1 MKKNKFVSLLTR
13 WEVFLIILLALMC
26 LVFNLQDAARVASG
40 AARRDVFN
48 VANVVRSMRPY
59 MLYSFMTLGMM
70 LILAMGDMDISV
82 GAAATL
88 SVVVL
93 GVTYNTLTTAGL
105 IGLPALI
112 LSLGACLLVGSLC
125 GALNGFLVT
134 RFKELFPMIITLATQ
149 LFFRGFSYL
158 LIGGQTLTFDDETFD
173 MLKELNSLTDMFG
186 IKVPVMLPIFLGV
199 ALVFYFWLHLT
210 GNGRK
215 IFAIGTN
222 AIATQYSGV
231 RVDFIKFWCFVVAG
245 LMSAVTG
252 VFFVGATS
260 SSIKADIMDGYHMY
274 AIAAAILGGFST
286 DGGKGSVIG
295 VILSLIIFAV
305 MKIGLGTLYG
315 FADSAVNLSV
325 GIILITACSCPIW
338 PINGGTHCASG
349 GGALRFP
356 KPPDDRRFSFASVLS
371 KGQKI
376 IRRAYP

>member
-1 MKKNKFVSLLTR
+1 MKKNKLVSLLTR
-13 WEVFLIILLALMC
+13 WEVFLLVLLALMC

-40 AARRDVFN
+40 EARRDVFN

-82 GAAATL
+82 GAAATF

-93 GVTYNTLTTAGL
+93 GVTYNALTTAGL
-105 IGLPALI
+105 LGLPALI
-112 LSLGACLLVGSLC
+112 LSLAACLLVGSLC

-173 MLKELNSLTDMFG
+173 LLKELNSLVDMFG
-186 IKVPVMLPIFLGV
+186 IKVPVMLPIFLAV

-231 RVDFIKFWCFVVAG
+231 RVDLIKFWCFVVAG

-305 MKIGLGTLYG
+305 MKIGLGTLFG

-325 GIILITACSCPIW
+325 GIILI
-338 PINGGTHCASG
+338 
-349 GGALRFP
+349 L
-356 KPPDDRRFSFASVLS
+356 SVLLPNMVN
-371 KGQKI
+371 KLRDDLRVRK
-376 IRRAYP
+376 RRAEVSKAV

>member
-1 MKKNKFVSLLTR
+1 MKKNKLVSLLTR

-93 GVTYNTLTTAGL
+93 GVTYNALTTAGL

-112 LSLGACLLVGSLC
+112 LSLAACLLVGSLC

-295 VILSLIIFAV
+295 AILSLIIFAV

-325 GIILITACSCPIW
+325 GIILILSVLLPNMANKW
-338 PINGGTHCASG
+338 RD
-349 GGALRFP
+349 ALRV
-356 KPPDDRRFSFASVLS
+356 RRRRSEVS
-371 KGQKI
+371 K
-376 IRRAYP
+376 AA

>member
-1 MKKNKFVSLLTR
+1 MKKNKLVSLLTR
-13 WEVFLIILLALMC
+13 WEVFLLVLLALMC

-40 AARRDVFN
+40 EARRDVFN

-82 GAAATL
+82 GAAATF

-93 GVTYNTLTTAGL
+93 GVTYNALTTAGL
-105 IGLPALI
+105 LGLPALI
-112 LSLGACLLVGSLC
+112 LSLAACLLVGSLC

-173 MLKELNSLTDMFG
+173 LLKELNSLVDMFG
-186 IKVPVMLPIFLGV
+186 IKVPVMLPIFLAV

-231 RVDFIKFWCFVVAG
+231 RVDLIKFWCFVIAG

-305 MKIGLGTLYG
+305 MKIGLGTLFG

-325 GIILITACSCPIW
+325 GIILI
-338 PINGGTHCASG
+338 
-349 GGALRFP
+349 L
-356 KPPDDRRFSFASVLS
+356 SVLLPNMVN
-371 KGQKI
+371 KLRDDLRVRK
-376 IRRAYP
+376 RRAEVSKAA

>member
-1 MKKNKFVSLLTR
+1 MKKNKLVSLLTR

-26 LVFNLQDAARVASG
+26 LVFNLQDATRVASG
-40 AARRDVFN
+40 EARRDVFN

-93 GVTYNTLTTAGL
+93 GVTYNALTTAGL

-112 LSLGACLLVGSLC
+112 LSLAACLLVGSLC

-173 MLKELNSLTDMFG
+173 LLKELNSLTDMFG
-186 IKVPVMLPIFLGV
+186 IKVPVMLPIFLVV

-295 VILSLIIFAV
+295 AILSLIIFAV
-305 MKIGLGTLYG
+305 MKIGLGTLFG

-325 GIILITACSCPIW
+325 GIILILSVLLPNMVNKW
-338 PINGGTHCASG
+338 RD
-349 GGALRFP
+349 ALRV
-356 KPPDDRRFSFASVLS
+356 RRRRSEVS
-371 KGQKI
+371 K
-376 IRRAYP
+376 AA

>member
-1 MKKNKFVSLLTR
+1 MKKNTLVSLLTR
-13 WEVFLIILLALMC
+13 WEVFLLVLLALMC

-40 AARRDVFN
+40 EARRDVFN

-82 GAAATL
+82 GAAATF

-93 GVTYNTLTTAGL
+93 GVTYNALTTAGL
-105 IGLPALI
+105 LGLPALI
-112 LSLGACLLVGSLC
+112 LSLAACLLVGSLC

-158 LIGGQTLTFDDETFD
+158 LIGGQTLTFNDDTFAL
-173 MLKELNSLTDMFG
+173 LKNLNSLIDMFG
-186 IKVPVMLPIFLGV
+186 IKVPVMLPIFLAV

-222 AIATQYSGV
+222 AVATNYSGV

-252 VFFVGATS
+252 IFFVGATS
-260 SSIKADIMDGYHMY
+260 SSVKADIMDGYHMY

-305 MKIGLGTLYG
+305 MKIGLGTLFG

-325 GIILITACSCPIW
+325 GIILI
-338 PINGGTHCASG
+338 
-349 GGALRFP
+349 L
-356 KPPDDRRFSFASVLS
+356 SVLLPNMVN
-371 KGQKI
+371 KLRDDLRVRK
-376 IRRAYP
+376 RRAEVSKAV

>member
-93 GVTYNTLTTAGL
+93 GVTYNALTTAGL

-286 DGGKGSVIG
+286 DGGRGSVIG

-325 GIILITACSCPIW
+325 GIILILSVLLPNMTNKW
-338 PINGGTHCASG
+338 RD
-349 GGALRFP
+349 ALRV
-356 KPPDDRRFSFASVLS
+356 RRRRSEVS
-371 KGQKI
+371 K
-376 IRRAYP
+376 AA

>member
-1 MKKNKFVSLLTR
+1 MKKNKLVSLLTR

-93 GVTYNTLTTAGL
+93 GVTYNALTTAGL

-286 DGGKGSVIG
+286 DGGRGSVIG

-325 GIILITACSCPIW
+325 GIILILSVLLPNMANKW
-338 PINGGTHCASG
+338 RD
-349 GGALRFP
+349 ALRV
-356 KPPDDRRFSFASVLS
+356 RRRRSEVS
-371 KGQKI
+371 K
-376 IRRAYP
+376 AA

>member
-1 MKKNKFVSLLTR
+1 MKKNKLVSLLTR

-48 VANVVRSMRPY
+48 VANVVRSLRPY

-93 GVTYNTLTTAGL
+93 GVVYNALTTAGL

-112 LSLGACLLVGSLC
+112 LSLAACLLVGSLC

-158 LIGGQTLTFDDETFD
+158 LIGGQTLTFNDETFD
-173 MLKELNSLTDMFG
+173 LLKELNSLIDMFG

-260 SSIKADIMDGYHMY
+260 SSVKADIMDGYHMY

-305 MKIGLGTLYG
+305 MKIGLGTLFG

-325 GIILITACSCPIW
+325 GIILILSVLLPNMVNKW
-338 PINGGTHCASG
+338 RD
-349 GGALRFP
+349 ALRV
-356 KPPDDRRFSFASVLS
+356 RRRRSEVS
-371 KGQKI
+371 K
-376 IRRAYP
+376 AA

>member
-1 MKKNKFVSLLTR
+1 MKKNKLVSLLTR
-13 WEVFLIILLALMC
+13 WEVFLLVLLALMC

-40 AARRDVFN
+40 EARRDVFN

-82 GAAATL
+82 GAAATF

-93 GVTYNTLTTAGL
+93 GVTYNALTTAGL
-105 IGLPALI
+105 LGLPALI
-112 LSLGACLLVGSLC
+112 LSLAACLLVGALC

-173 MLKELNSLTDMFG
+173 LLKELNSLVDMFG
-186 IKVPVMLPIFLGV
+186 IKVPVMLPIFLAV

-231 RVDFIKFWCFVVAG
+231 RVDLIKFWCFVIAG

-305 MKIGLGTLYG
+305 MKIGLGTLFG

-325 GIILITACSCPIW
+325 GIILI
-338 PINGGTHCASG
+338 
-349 GGALRFP
+349 L
-356 KPPDDRRFSFASVLS
+356 SVLLPNMVT
-371 KGQKI
+371 KLRDDLRVRK
-376 IRRAYP
+376 RRAEVSKAA